1 VRLILGERGVRERR
15 KEVEGGDRR
24 VLMRQSR
31 LARWLA
37 KQLRRLAE
45 WVDTKQLAQKKQL
58 PLTKEELNRFEVTVR
73 TAQECFAVWE
83 VLEDPKSILRQYS
96 NFNGLANFYWA
107 ARHAYLAAT
116 ILALWTLYD
125 EHSDAVSFRRYSDEF
140 TGKSSTKPIKTD
152 YHWSS
157 ELARKKLTILRHK
170 FFAHQDLTASISKTF
185 KEADLKRTEIQE
197 LIARSRSLLSFLA
210 SRSSLS
216 LNGVTQSPRAGV
228 ETEKLLQ
235 YVLRGGG
242 LRFNP

>member
-1 VRLILGERGVRERR
+1 MA
-15 KEVEGGDRR
+15 K
-24 VLMRQSR
+24 
-31 LARWLA
+31 WLA

-45 WVDTKQLAQKKQL
+45 WLDTKQSQKKQF
-58 PLTKEELNRFEVTVR
+58 PLTREELNRFEVTVR

-125 EHSDAVSFRRYSDEF
+125 EHSDAVSFRQYSDEL
-140 TGKSSTKPIKTD
+140 TGKGTTKSIKTD
-152 YHWSS
+152 YYWSS
-157 ELARKKLTILRHK
+157 ELARKKLTILRHR
-170 FFAHQDLTASISKTF
+170 FFAHQDSTSSISNTF
-185 KEADLKRTEIQE
+185 GKADLTRTEIQE

-216 LNGVTQSPRAGV
+216 LNSVIQSPRAGV
-228 ETEKLLQ
+228 ETENLLQ
-235 YVLRGGG
+235 YVLKCSGR
-242 LRFNP
+242 RFNS